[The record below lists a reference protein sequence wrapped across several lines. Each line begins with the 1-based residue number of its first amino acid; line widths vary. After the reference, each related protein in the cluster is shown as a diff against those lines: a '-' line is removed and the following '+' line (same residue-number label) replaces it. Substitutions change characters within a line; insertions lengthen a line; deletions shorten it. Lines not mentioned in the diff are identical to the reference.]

1 VRSPGRG
8 WIALSRDTT
17 PAEPKSQPQLGTAV
31 FLMRP
36 DGSDLRRMLPT
47 PDDGW
52 NEVWDWLPSW
62 STEDQV

>member
-1 VRSPGRG
+1 MRSPDGG
-8 WIALSRDTT
+8 WVAFSHDTT
-17 PAEPKSQPQLGTAV
+17 PAEPKSQPQLGTTV

-47 PDDGW
+47 RDDGW

-62 STEDQV
+62 HGADQG